1 MSAEQITDKQLC
13 WEYIKYEENF
23 LFPFPKKMPK
33 KTHAQIATLEN
44 ELKRVFLTATFRLQN
59 KLEQIYEEKAT
70 DVKIRSKCE
79 WYKFGEKSSKF
90 FLNLEKQLQIK
101 SSPNSFLY

>member
-1 MSAEQITDKQLC
+1 MSAQQITDKQLC

-44 ELKRVFLTATFRLQN
+44 ELKEYF
-59 KLEQIYEEKAT
+59 
-70 DVKIRSKCE
+70 
-79 WYKFGEKSSKF
+79 
-90 FLNLEKQLQIK
+90 
-101 SSPNSFLY
+101 

>member
-33 KTHAQIATLEN
+33 KTHAQIATLKN
-44 ELKRVFLTATFRLQN
+44 ELKEYFWLQLLDYKTNLSNMKKRLMMLRSNDAKDVSASGTSLEKNLQN
-59 KLEQIYEEKAT
+59 FSLT
-70 DVKIRSKCE
+70 
-79 WYKFGEKSSKF
+79 
-90 FLNLEKQLQIK
+90 
-101 SSPNSFLY
+101 